1 MPNKIPSNSLRIFP
15 ISHRSPEANCY
26 TDNFITEYNL
36 SSLINRLLLRN
47 YSANGTPT
55 EVTLNGEKVKING
68 FVISDEIPA
77 AGTQGNFEF
86 NINGYFVSVNMDVLR
101 SSLTSPVTS
110 TSYQDFVW
118 FENVYVD
125 NLQKNAVCA
134 FIKVNTDNV
143 ERGLHY
149 IEGSD
154 DTKATFTSKQANY
167 ALPLYYIED
176 GKEKIVQ
183 TSKLRLTNFALD
195 DGDL

>member
-110 TSYQDFVW
+110 PQGAAHRKVPHRAVARAAQDGGGFHGVRDRLHRQRRARRARGA
-118 FENVYVD
+118 VY
-125 NLQKNAVCA
+125 
-134 FIKVNTDNV
+134 
-143 ERGLHY
+143 G
-149 IEGSD
+149 
-154 DTKATFTSKQANY
+154 
-167 ALPLYYIED
+167 
-176 GKEKIVQ
+176 
-183 TSKLRLTNFALD
+183 
-195 DGDL
+195 